1 MPQRGLRAAIPHLVA
16 VGSLTLLLA
25 VITAAVAE
33 DIKIMG
39 LTEKNPARVDGNRS
53 LNTLTGSCQNK
64 QSSMACHL
72 HQIAVKKIDT
82 TPLAAKA
89 QEVIAQ
95 AQSDPH
101 SLEHFIQSHLPP
113 MCNDPVSIQAMLE
126 ATAKNEQISQGE
138 RELRTAVLQ
147 FCADRSAE
155 NLRTMF
161 ERRLKV
167 QSSTCSVWVNS
178 YTRVFRLR
186 GNEWVS
192 QQGPSGPC
200 GVTETHILSNPLV
213 DSKGHITHFNR
224 YSTSHISTS
233 KHPLLCKE
241 SSHKEYLFVL
251 EKPWYADCV
260 YIDFS
265 PRTFGWGFWNPRSP

>member
-1 MPQRGLRAAIPHLVA
+1 MPQRGLMAAIPHLVA
-16 VGSLTLLLA
+16 VGSLTILLA

-39 LTEKNPARVDGNRS
+39 LTEKNPAIVDGNRA
-53 LNTLTGSCQNK
+53 LAYLTGSCQKK
-64 QSSMACHL
+64 QSSMECHL
-72 HQIAVKKIDT
+72 NRIEVKKIDT
-82 TPLAAKA
+82 TPLAEKA
-89 QEVIAQ
+89 QEIIAQ
-95 AQSDPH
+95 VQSDPQ
-101 SLEHFIQSHLPP
+101 SIENFIQSHLPP
-113 MCNDPVSIQAMLE
+113 MCNDPGSIQAMLD

-161 ERRLKV
+161 DRRLKV

-178 YTRVFRLR
+178 YKRVFRLR
-186 GNEWVS
+186 GNEWMS

-200 GVTETHILSNPLV
+200 GLTETHILSNPLV
-213 DSKGHITHFNR
+213 DSKGQITHFNR
-224 YSTSHISTS
+224 YRTSQISKS
-233 KHPLLCKE
+233 NNPLLCKE

-265 PRTFGWGFWNPRSP
+265 PMTFGWGFWNPRSP